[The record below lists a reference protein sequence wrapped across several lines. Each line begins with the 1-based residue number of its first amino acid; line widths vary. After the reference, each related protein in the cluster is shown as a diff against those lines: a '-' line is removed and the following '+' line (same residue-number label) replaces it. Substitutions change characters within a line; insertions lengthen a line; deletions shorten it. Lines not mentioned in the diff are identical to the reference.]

1 MNALAQ
7 VEGEVID
14 AAPTQQHQAP
24 AISQPQQLSQSLNPA
39 SPDSLLALAVQRGA
53 SLEQLE
59 KFMALKERHDAME
72 ARKAYTEDMA
82 LAKKNPPTIVK
93 DKTVAYEGARGGFTS
108 YKHATLGNV
117 VQQIVAWLAAYR
129 FSHSWDTKQLDGG
142 RIAVTCTLTHAMG
155 HSESVTLD
163 ASRDD
168 SGSKNNIQAVGS
180 AITYLQRYTLL
191 AITGL
196 ATEDQD
202 DDGQGSADPAPK
214 KEQTP
219 GAQQEESGRATWPE
233 ESFATQY
240 ARWTKAV
247 EQGLKTV
254 ADIEAMATAKGALTA
269 DQANRIKQLAAK
281 APKKEA

>member
-82 LAKKNPPTIVK
+82 LAKKTPPTIAK
-93 DKTVAYEGARGGFTS
+93 DKTVAFENTRGDITS

-129 FSHSWDTKQLDGG
+129 FSHSWNTKQLEGG

-163 ASRDD
+163 AGRDD

-180 AITYLQRYTLL
+180 SITYLQRYTLL

-202 DDGQGSADPAPK
+202 DDGRGSEIPEAK
-214 KEQTP
+214 KESAP
-219 GAQQEESGRATWPE
+219 EKKEDAGRPAWPE
-233 ESFATQY
+233 ESFNTQF
-240 ARWTKAV
+240 ARWAKAV
-247 EQGLKTV
+247 EMGLKTV
-254 ADIEAMATAKGALTA
+254 SDIEAMATAKGALTA